1 MKYIT
6 LLCSMGMSTSLL
18 VNKMKDA
25 AKQRGDE
32 VTIKAMAKDSF
43 ASYDGQT
50 DVILLGPQIRHMY
63 DELKNKYEPQNIKV
77 AVINNMDYGMMDG
90 KKVLEFALNL

>member
-25 AKQRGDE
+25 AKQSGEE
-32 VTIKAMAKDSF
+32 VTIKAMAKDSLRTRCNSIRTSDT
-43 ASYDGQT
+43 SY
-50 DVILLGPQIRHMY
+50 V
-63 DELKNKYEPQNIKV
+63 
-77 AVINNMDYGMMDG
+77 
-90 KKVLEFALNL
+90 

>member
-25 AKQRGDE
+25 AKQSGEE

-63 DELKNKYEPQNIKV
+63 DDLKNKYEAQNIKV
-77 AVINNMDYGMMDG
+77 AVIDNMDYGMMTG